1 MLAMSKIT
9 LAHGAGGKETAELLE
24 NMIFSRVENRLKK
37 VKGGLGIDHPDD
49 SALIPI
55 KDGKF
60 LVVSTD
66 SYTVS
71 PIFFPGGDIGKLAA
85 CGSIN
90 DVLVMGGHPI
100 AMLDTIVVEE
110 GLPIDVLKR
119 IIDSMVE
126 TLTAENIALI
136 GGDFKVMPRGHVD
149 KIVISTTGIGISE
162 KPIVDLNIQ
171 PGNRIIVSGCL
182 GEHGATIMALQHRL
196 NIDLLKSDVKPLT
209 GLFKPL
215 MKRFPNVVKAA
226 GDPTR
231 GGLSMLLNNWARL
244 SGNLIYVDESKV
256 PLRDPVRKYSEMLGV
271 DPLHLASEGVAVL
284 AVDRDV
290 AEEVLEFVRN
300 LGFYDAAIIGE
311 VQKDEKFQGL
321 VIIRSEIG
329 GLRVLEP
336 PTGEIVPRI
345 C

>member
-1 MLAMSKIT
+1 MNKIT

-24 NMIFSRVENRLKK
+24 DIIFSRVKNELKK

-55 KDGKF
+55 GNGKF

-71 PIFFPGGDIGKLAA
+71 PIFFPGGDIGKLAV

-90 DVLVMGGHPI
+90 DVLVMGGLPI

-110 GLPIDVLKR
+110 GFPIETLKR
-119 IIDSMVE
+119 IIDSIVE
-126 TLTAENIALI
+126 VLTAENVALI
-136 GGDFKVMPRGHVD
+136 GGDFKVVPNGQID
-149 KIVISTTGIGISE
+149 KIFISTTGIGISE

-182 GEHGATIMALQHRL
+182 GEHGATIMALQHGL
-196 NIDLLKSDVKPLT
+196 SVDVLKSDVKPLT

-215 MKRFPNVVKAA
+215 MEHFPNAVKAA

-244 SGNLIYVDESKV
+244 SGNLIYIDESKV
-256 PLRDPVRKYSEMLGV
+256 PLREPVRKYSEMLGV

-284 AVDRDV
+284 AVDEDV
-290 AEEVLEFVRN
+290 AEEVLEFIKS
-300 LGFYDAAIIGE
+300 LGFHDAAIIGD
-311 VQKDEKFQGL
+311 VRRDEKFQGL
-321 VIIRSEIG
+321 VVSLSEIG
-329 GLRVLEP
+329 GLRILEP

>member
-1 MLAMSKIT
+1 MSKIT
-9 LAHGAGGKETAELLE
+9 LAHGAGGRETAELLE
-24 NMIFSRVENRLKK
+24 DMIFSKVKDGLKR

-49 SALIPI
+49 GALIPI
-55 KDGKF
+55 GNGKF

-71 PIFFPGGDIGKLAA
+71 PIFFPGGDIGKLAV

-90 DVLVMGGHPI
+90 DVLVMGGFPI

-110 GLPIDVLKR
+110 GFPIDMLRR

-126 TLTAENIALI
+126 TLAAENIALI
-136 GGDFKVMPRGHVD
+136 GGDFKVMPRGYID
-149 KIVISTTGIGISE
+149 KIIISTTGIGISE
-162 KPIVDLNIQ
+162 RPIVDLNIQ
-171 PGNRIIVSGCL
+171 PGNRILVSGFL
-182 GEHGATIMALQHRL
+182 GEHGATIMALQHGL
-196 NIDLLKSDVKPLT
+196 NTDVLKSDVKPLT

-215 MKRFPNVVKAA
+215 MTHFPNAIKAS

-231 GGLSMLLNNWARL
+231 GGLSMLLNNWAKL
-244 SGNLIYVDESKV
+244 SGNLIYVDESKI
-256 PLRDPVRKYSEMLGV
+256 PLREPVRKYSEMLGV
-271 DPLHLASEGVAVL
+271 EPLHLASEGVAVL
-284 AVDRDV
+284 AVDGDV
-290 AEEVLEFVRN
+290 AEEVLEFIKS
-300 LGFYDAAIIGE
+300 LGFNDAAIIGE
-311 VQKDEKFQGL
+311 VRRSEEFQGL

>member
-1 MLAMSKIT
+1 MSKIT
-9 LAHGAGGKETAELLE
+9 LAHGAGGKETTELLE
-24 NMIFSRVENRLKK
+24 DLIFSRVENGFKK
-37 VKGGLGIDHPDD
+37 VEGGLGIDHPDD

-55 KDGKF
+55 GNGRF
-60 LVVSTD
+60 LVISTD

-71 PIFFPGGDIGKLAA
+71 PIFFPGGDIGKLAV

-90 DVLVMGGHPI
+90 DVLVMGGFPI
-100 AMLDTIVVEE
+100 AMLDTIIVEE
-110 GLPIDVLKR
+110 GFPIDMLKR

-126 TLTAENIALI
+126 TLTAENVALI

-182 GEHGATIMALQHRL
+182 GEHGATIMALQHGL
-196 NIDLLKSDVKPLT
+196 NTVALKSDVKPLT

-215 MKRFPNVVKAA
+215 MTHFPNAIKAA

-231 GGLSMLLNNWARL
+231 GGLSMLLNNWAKL
-244 SGNLIYVDESKV
+244 SGNLIYVDESKI
-256 PLRDPVRKYSEMLGV
+256 PLREPVRKYSEMLGV

-284 AVDRDV
+284 AVDGNI
-290 AEEVLEFVRN
+290 AEEILEFVRS
-300 LGFYDAAIIGE
+300 LGFSDAAIVGE
-311 VQKDEKFQGL
+311 VRRNEEFHDL

>member
-1 MLAMSKIT
+1 MSKIT
-9 LAHGAGGKETAELLE
+9 LAHGAGGKETTELLE
-24 NMIFSRVENRLKK
+24 DLIFSRVENRFKK
-37 VKGGLGIDHPDD
+37 VEGGLGIDHPDD

-55 KDGKF
+55 GNGRF
-60 LVVSTD
+60 LVISTD

-71 PIFFPGGDIGKLAA
+71 PIFFPGGDIGKLAV

-90 DVLVMGGHPI
+90 DVLVMGGFPI

-110 GLPIDVLKR
+110 GFPIDTLKH

-126 TLTAENIALI
+126 TLTAENVALI

-182 GEHGATIMALQHRL
+182 GEHGATIMALQHGL
-196 NIDLLKSDVKPLT
+196 NTGALKSDVKSLT

-215 MKRFPNVVKAA
+215 MMRFPNVIKAA

-231 GGLSMLLNNWARL
+231 GGLSMLLNNWAKL
-244 SGNLIYVDESKV
+244 SGNLIYVDESKI
-256 PLRDPVRKYSEMLGV
+256 PLREPVRKYSEMLGV

-284 AVDRDV
+284 AVDGNV
-290 AEEVLEFVRN
+290 AEEILEFVRS
-300 LGFYDAAIIGE
+300 LGFSDAAIVGE
-311 VQKDEKFQGL
+311 VRRNEEFHGL